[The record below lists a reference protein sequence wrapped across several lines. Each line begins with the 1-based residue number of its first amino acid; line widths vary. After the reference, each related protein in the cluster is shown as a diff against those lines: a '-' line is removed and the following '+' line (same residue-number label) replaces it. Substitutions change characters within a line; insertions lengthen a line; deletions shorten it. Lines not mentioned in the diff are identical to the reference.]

1 MPTKAKLV
9 TRSATSS
16 SVSADN
22 LGKGSELTFNELDSN
37 LINLRDASIGFAS
50 DDSTTTSLTM
60 GDTLKIAGGTG
71 ITTAVSGDTL
81 TITSSGGSLGDLTAT
96 GSTIQSPSNAD
107 ITLEPG
113 GTGDIHLKTD
123 SNSDVKIGEVTSN
136 NYFSF
141 LPGSGIFRWNSSGST
156 DLSIS
161 HNNGGSVT
169 ISEAGGTGAIT
180 IAPTTTNAT
189 IFGSGSHNA
198 TLTSNGAHDLI
209 LNTNSGTNAGSIT
222 LTDGANGD
230 ITIACNGTGEIVAN
244 SPVSVA
250 STLAVTGA
258 STLGGISIDD
268 NEIATTASN
277 ANLELKTSGSG
288 NVTMSRA
295 EITGGTITG
304 ITDLAVADGGTGA
317 SSFTANEIL
326 RGNGTNQITT
336 NSSLTFDGS
345 TLAVT
350 GAATVSTTLGV
361 TGASTLDGIIVED
374 HTIRTH
380 RSNDNL
386 ILSTAGSGVIHT
398 LDSIIGIGDQ
408 TGGNIILTDQAD
420 GDFQTSSGGS
430 PGMLNPSGLQVD
442 SAGSF
447 HYSQLILNNFSTNA
461 HNALWTTR
469 SRSNTHGTNAYLNS
483 GDVIFQFFSAGWNG
497 DVDGTG
503 YFSANAQVDMF
514 ASENHSATNRG
525 GGINMQ
531 TINTGSASGAT
542 TKLEIMDNVVVK
554 NPKSGDALT
563 VTGGAGIDFVQIS
576 GNEITTNASNAD
588 LEISANGTGQIQLS
602 PNGATVDAVFSDN
615 GRYDFGA
622 NRIFSEQDADANS
635 IFSSSADRRYS
646 NGDFVSV
653 SLASSSSNS
662 HARWRSGTFSLIDM
676 KGHSITSSAKYFKGI
691 VTRYAENMVENSN
704 TSTASTLNNVTGMY
718 SSLNTQGTD
727 NGGGLTITSGYG
739 FVSDIFLGEG
749 TSETVAMTNAYYN
762 SVQGSS
768 GGGAITNEYAYH
780 IEDSLSGTNKYAFW
794 DESNSLSMF
803 GAVILQNQSGD
814 PSGVTDTSHI
824 YAKDDGGSSEVHVR
838 DEAGNVT
845 KISPHNQQG
854 EWEFYSKNTKTG
866 KTVRINMERAIQV
879 LEKLSGEKLIEG
891 E

>member
-1 MPTKAKLV
+1 
-9 TRSATSS
+9 
-16 SVSADN
+16 
-22 LGKGSELTFNELDSN
+22 
-37 LINLRDASIGFAS
+37 
-50 DDSTTTSLTM
+50 
-60 GDTLKIAGGTG
+60 
-71 ITTAVSGDTL
+71 
-81 TITSSGGSLGDLTAT
+81 
-96 GSTIQSPSNAD
+96 
-107 ITLEPG
+107 
-113 GTGDIHLKTD
+113 
-123 SNSDVKIGEVTSN
+123 
-136 NYFSF
+136 
-141 LPGSGIFRWNSSGST
+141 
-156 DLSIS
+156 
-161 HNNGGSVT
+161 
-169 ISEAGGTGAIT
+169 
-180 IAPTTTNAT
+180 
-189 IFGSGSHNA
+189 
-198 TLTSNGAHDLI
+198 
-209 LNTNSGTNAGSIT
+209 
-222 LTDGANGD
+222 
-230 ITIACNGTGEIVAN
+230 
-244 SPVSVA
+244 
-250 STLAVTGA
+250 
-258 STLGGISIDD
+258 
-268 NEIATTASN
+268 
-277 ANLELKTSGSG
+277 
-288 NVTMSRA
+288 
-295 EITGGTITG
+295 
-304 ITDLAVADGGTGA
+304 
-317 SSFTANEIL
+317 
-326 RGNGTNQITT
+326 
-336 NSSLTFDGS
+336 
-345 TLAVT
+345 
-350 GAATVSTTLGV
+350 
-361 TGASTLDGIIVED
+361 
-374 HTIRTH
+374 
-380 RSNDNL
+380 
-386 ILSTAGSGVIHT
+386 
-398 LDSIIGIGDQ
+398 
-408 TGGNIILTDQAD
+408 
-420 GDFQTSSGGS
+420 
-430 PGMLNPSGLQVD
+430 
-442 SAGSF
+442 
-447 HYSQLILNNFSTNA
+447 
-461 HNALWTTR
+461 
-469 SRSNTHGTNAYLNS
+469 HGTNAYLNS

-780 IEDSLSGTNKYAFW
+780 IEDALSGTNKYAFW

>member
-1 MPTKAKLV
+1 MASKAKLITRQATTTSV
-9 TRSATSS
+9 TS
-16 SVSADN
+16 DN
-22 LGKGSELTFNELDSN
+22 LNKGSELTFAEMDSN
-37 LINLRDASIGFAS
+37 LINLRDQTIGIVA
-50 DDSTTTSLTM
+50 DDSSTIDIAAGDKLYIQGGTNVTTSTNSD
-60 GDTLKIAGGTG
+60 GSVTINS
-71 ITTAVSGDTL
+71 TATAS
-81 TITSSGGSLGDLTAT
+81 SLGDLTAT
-96 GSTIQSPSNAD
+96 GSTLQSPSNAD
-107 ITLEPG
+107 IVLEPG

-123 SNSDVKIGEVTSN
+123 SQSDVKIGDSTSN
-136 NYFSF
+136 NFFSF

-156 DLSIS
+156 DLTVS
-161 HNNGGSVT
+161 HNNGGSIT

-230 ITIACNGTGEIVAN
+230 ITLAPNGTG
-244 SPVSVA
+244 SVVIG
-250 STLAVTGA
+250 T
-258 STLGGISIDD
+258 INFND
-268 NEIATTASN
+268 NEISATASN
-277 ANLELKTSGSG
+277 DDLVLAPSGSG
-288 NVTMSRA
+288 HVNIARA

-350 GAATVSTTLGV
+350 GAATISTTLGV
-361 TGASTLDGIIVED
+361 TGASTLDGIIISD
-374 HTIRTH
+374 NTI
-380 RSNDNL
+380 
-386 ILSTAGSGVIHT
+386 STAASNADLEINTSGTGKTINS
-398 LDSIIGIGDQ
+398 SIYVGKGDQ

-420 GDFQTSSGGS
+420 GSFHTAAFAS
-430 PGMLNPSGLQVD
+430 PGMLNPSGLQID
-442 SAGSF
+442 AAGSF
-447 HYSQLILNNFSTNA
+447 HYPQLILNNFSSNA
-461 HNALWTTR
+461 NTALWTTR
-469 SRSNTHGTNAYLNS
+469 SKSNTHGDSTSSAAYLSS
-483 GDVIFQFFSAGWNG
+483 GDIIFQFFAAGTNG
-497 DVDGTG
+497 DTDGTE
-503 YFSANAQVDMF
+503 YFSGNTIVDLY
-514 ASENHSATNRG
+514 ASENHSISARG
-525 GGINMQ
+525 GGFSVK
-531 TINTGSASGAT
+531 TINTGSVSGAT
-542 TKLEIMDNVVVK
+542 QKLNINDNVQIA

-622 NRIFSEQDADANS
+622 NRIFSEQDADANA
-635 IFSSSADRRYS
+635 IFSSSSDRRYS

-676 KGHSITSSAKYFKGI
+676 NGFSITSSAKYFKGI
-691 VTRYAENMVENSN
+691 VTRYAENMVVNNS
-704 TSTASTLNNVTGMY
+704 TSTASTLNNVTGVY
-718 SSLNTQGTD
+718 SSLNTTGTD

-824 YAKDDGGSSEVHVR
+824 YAKDDSGSSEVHVR

-845 KISPHNQQG
+845 KISPHNEAG

-866 KTVRINMERAIQV
+866 KTVRINMEKMIRK
-879 LEKLSGEKLIEG
+879 LENITGETFIEG